1 MSLRSDK
8 VKKGVERAPHRALM
22 KAVGLTDKEIDRP
35 LIAVVN
41 SWNEIVPGHIHLR
54 SIADAVKA
62 GIRMKGGTPI
72 EFHTIGICDGIA
84 MGHVGMRF
92 SLPSRD
98 LIADSIELMVQ
109 AHQFDGMV
117 LISSCDKIVPGHLMA
132 AARLNIPSIV
142 VTGGPM
148 LPGFLDGHDVD
159 VIDVFEAVG
168 EYEKGKITLEK
179 LKLLENSA
187 CPGAGSCAGCF
198 TANTMACI
206 TEALG
211 LSLPGCASAH
221 AVHAKKIRIAKESG
235 MQIMELVERNI
246 TPSKILTMKAFE
258 NAIRVNVAIGG
269 STNTVLHV
277 PAIAR
282 ELDLEIKIDL
292 FDEISRET
300 PHLCDM
306 RPGGPYTMWDLE
318 KAGGIPGVLKQLEPL
333 LNLDVM
339 TVSGKLLRDLIK
351 SYKVLDEEI
360 IRPLNSPVHKEG
372 AIAILKGNLAP
383 NGCVIKQSAV
393 NKDKLFHRGPAK
405 VYNSEAEAINALKNN
420 EVVAGDV
427 VIIRYEGPKG
437 GPGMPEMLAPTAMLV
452 GMGLDKDVSLITD
465 GRFSGGTR
473 GLCIGHVSPE
483 AADGG
488 VIAVVENGDIITID
502 IPNRKIEVE
511 LSEDEIKKRLAKW
524 KPPAPKFKKGYL
536 KKFSQMYEE
545 S

>member
-1 MSLRSDK
+1 
-8 VKKGVERAPHRALM
+8 M